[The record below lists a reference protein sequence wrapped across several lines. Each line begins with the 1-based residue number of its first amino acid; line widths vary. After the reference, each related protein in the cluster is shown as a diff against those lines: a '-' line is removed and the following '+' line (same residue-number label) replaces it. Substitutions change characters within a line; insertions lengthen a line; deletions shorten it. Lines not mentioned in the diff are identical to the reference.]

1 MPLTIDDVADGLKT
15 STTNGPLV
23 DVEGLSL
30 LMKPEQQEIAP
41 DIEHRIDPS
50 RQKRERQGGDRGV
63 HCAESIEA
71 PK

>member
-1 MPLTIDDVADGLKT
+1 MPLTIDDVADGLKA
-15 STTNGPLV
+15 SATNGPLV

-50 RQKRERQGGDRGV
+50 RQKRERQRG
-63 HCAESIEA
+63 E
-71 PK
+71 K